1 MKASFLKLLKLFCAF
16 AFLCL
21 SGVTATAQI
30 KVVGDDYRTN
40 TKDISIMSI
49 PFNPDETLPEY
60 SGKTQYFG
68 DYSRSPV
75 NILGERFY
83 LPESS
88 VMLYLYTDTLANEY
102 RIDTLPANK
111 YYTVTALDV
120 KYFKDSGPDSYID
133 LYGKYNNGYY
143 TTFVDLVKLVE
154 AIQLKDGIN
163 RENIYAGYYLMSIRA
178 TDENG
183 NNYII
188 PPTRMFGESDLIPVS
203 FYENVVRSL
212 KNKKIALLGEPRL
225 TDTTGAAS
233 IVIRDCISNDEIM
246 IYNSGKY
253 AYDSYRCY
261 FFFNY
266 TCTDVIVYKNSVMA
280 IIEDQRSKGT
290 FAVGVTKLDETSLP
304 LRIGRNVDNTDF
316 PLVYGSNINI
326 MVKDDYDSVVTEQK
340 RLYSLSEQQ
349 RWQEYKKL
357 EMENE
362 LRQQQRQQ
370 ELTEKYGSERAK
382 EIISGKVSVGMT
394 KEMCNDAWGYPWNG
408 KETLET
414 ILGTT
419 EKWYYPYATLSF
431 VGNKLISIHRSY

>member
-68 DYSRSPV
+68 DYSWRPV

-120 KYFKDSGPDSYID
+120 KYFKDSGPDSYSD

-143 TTFVDLVKLVE
+143 TTFVDFVELVE

-188 PPTRMFGESDLIPVS
+188 PPTRMFGKSNLIPVS

-246 IYNSGKY
+246 IYNSGEY
-253 AYDSYRCY
+253 AYDNECY

-290 FAVGVTKLDETSLP
+290 FAVGVTKLDETRLP

-349 RWQEYKKL
+349 RWQEYEKL

-431 VGNKLISIHRSY
+431 VGNKLISIHKSY

>member
-49 PFNPDETLPEY
+49 PFNPDET
-60 SGKTQYFG
+60 
-68 DYSRSPV
+68 R
-75 NILGERFY
+75 
-83 LPESS
+83 
-88 VMLYLYTDTLANEY
+88 
-102 RIDTLPANK
+102 
-111 YYTVTALDV
+111 
-120 KYFKDSGPDSYID
+120 
-133 LYGKYNNGYY
+133 
-143 TTFVDLVKLVE
+143 
-154 AIQLKDGIN
+154 
-163 RENIYAGYYLMSIRA
+163 
-178 TDENG
+178 
-183 NNYII
+183 
-188 PPTRMFGESDLIPVS
+188 
-203 FYENVVRSL
+203 
-212 KNKKIALLGEPRL
+212 
-225 TDTTGAAS
+225 
-233 IVIRDCISNDEIM
+233 
-246 IYNSGKY
+246 
-253 AYDSYRCY
+253 
-261 FFFNY
+261 
-266 TCTDVIVYKNSVMA
+266 
-280 IIEDQRSKGT
+280 
-290 FAVGVTKLDETSLP
+290 LP
-304 LRIGRNVDNTDF
+304 LRIGRHADNTDF

-349 RWQEYKKL
+349 RWQEYEKL
-357 EMENE
+357 KMENE

>member
-1 MKASFLKLLKLFCAF
+1 MKANFLKLLKLFCAF

-60 SGKTQYFG
+60 SGKTQYFS
-68 DYSRSPV
+68 DYSLSPV

-120 KYFKDSGPDSYID
+120 KYFKDSGPDSYSD

-143 TTFVDLVKLVE
+143 TTFVDFVNLVK

-188 PPTRMFGESDLIPVS
+188 PPIMMFGERDLIPVS

-253 AYDSYRCY
+253 AYDSYSCY

-290 FAVGVTKLDETSLP
+290 FAVGVTKLDRLP

-349 RWQEYKKL
+349 RWQEYEKL